1 MMKGW
6 MLLVVAIAAA
16 LIFLREWPGLG
27 RERTKERTAFLL
39 LLGLGVLLA
48 VFLRFFP
55 GAPGPT
61 DLVEAMFHPLAE
73 WMGL

>member
-1 MMKGW
+1 MVKGW
-6 MLLVVAIAAA
+6 TLLVVAIAAA
-16 LIFLREWPGLG
+16 LIFLRGWPGLG
-27 RERTKERTAFLL
+27 RQRTKERTAFLL

-48 VFLRFFP
+48 AFLRYFP

-61 DLVEAMFHPLAE
+61 DLVEAMFRPLAE